1 MAELLSMVAPDS
13 YISRTSIHTPKHI
26 ILTKKAIRQAFLA
39 QIQDQGFG
47 LVEVLAA
54 CPTNWR
60 LDPASCMEKI
70 NSEIIPHF
78 PLKTFSSPK
87 KED

>member
-1 MAELLSMVAPDS
+1 
-13 YISRTSIHTPKHI
+13 
-26 ILTKKAIRQAFLA
+26 
-39 QIQDQGFG
+39 

-70 NSEIIPHF
+70 KSVIIPHF